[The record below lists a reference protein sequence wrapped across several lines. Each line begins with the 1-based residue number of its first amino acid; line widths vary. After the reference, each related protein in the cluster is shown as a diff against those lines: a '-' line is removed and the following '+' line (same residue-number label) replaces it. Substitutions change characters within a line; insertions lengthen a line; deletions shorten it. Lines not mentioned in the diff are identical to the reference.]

1 MNQSE
6 ITELR
11 KATLVKLPAQEE
23 TIKDLENRLND
34 MQYDLQVNN
43 AE

>member
-11 KATLVKLPAQEE
+11 EATLVKLPAQEE

-34 MQYDLQVNN
+34 MQYDLQVND

>member
-6 ITELR
+6 IIELR
-11 KATLVKLPAQEE
+11 ETTLVKLPAQEE

-34 MQYDLQVNN
+34 MQYDLQVND